1 MKALKMVKKIII
13 GIIGI
18 IFFAFAIVVTFL
30 VLNFNEKG
38 VTEFDSTALVIIKE
52 DIASDNYKKGDLVI
66 IKKKKAANIKAGEEI
81 FVYHIDKERK
91 VHINVGKVGE
101 IYEKEEGISFE
112 NGNTYTREFIIGE
125 ANNVYSSIGTYLAAV
140 ESKWGF
146 LFVILV
152 PNFLI
157 FIYQLYSLVVEI
169 KYGED

>member
-1 MKALKMVKKIII
+1 MKALKVIKKIFI
-13 GIIGI
+13 GIIAI
-18 IFFAFAIVVTFL
+18 IFFAFAILVTFL
-30 VLNFNEKG
+30 VLNFNKKG
-38 VTEFDSTALVIIKE
+38 VTEFDSTAWVIIKE
-52 DIASDNYKKGDLVI
+52 EITSDNYKKGDLVI
-66 IKKKKAANIKAGEEI
+66 VKKKKAIDTKIGEEI
-81 FVYHIDKERK
+81 FVYHVDKDRN

-125 ANNVYSSIGTYLAAV
+125 ANKVYSNIGTYLSIV

-146 LFVILV
+146 LFIILV

-169 KYGED
+169 KYGEE